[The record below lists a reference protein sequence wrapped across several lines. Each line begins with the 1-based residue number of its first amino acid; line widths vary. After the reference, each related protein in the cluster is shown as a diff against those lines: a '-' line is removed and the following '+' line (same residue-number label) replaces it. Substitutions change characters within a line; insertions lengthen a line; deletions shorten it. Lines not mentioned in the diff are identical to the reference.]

1 MTSQRLRVGII
12 GCGNI
17 GVGSHLPAWQAI
29 ADIAEVVGL
38 ADPTETTLLA
48 AASLAGLSA
57 AQIHSEARD
66 LLDRDDVDAIDI
78 CTPQH
83 LRRELIV
90 EAASRGKHVLCEK
103 PLATI
108 PADGVAAVQAAAE
121 AGTILAM
128 VHNYVWLPEVQA
140 AQRVIDAGE
149 IGMVRAVTVNY
160 LGIVDVPGSAGYVPR
175 WRHDAALAGGGVLM
189 DILHGVYVAET
200 LLGHEVERV
209 SAYADNADPTSNVE
223 DIALCRVETASNAAL
238 VNIAWGFGPGGFEIV
253 GTEGR
258 ISIIYENCGTAP
270 WYPLDRVIVTTA
282 AGTRIE
288 VQGEPAGQ
296 DGLTTLRGTFRYVVK
311 DFAEAALNGGRPRA
325 SGADGQ
331 RILEA
336 IVGALESAVTGKIV
350 RIPLDPS
357 NPVFRRGVLGV
368 SELDLPD
375 WSPVYRRSL
384 YQKTAAPT
392 QETSA

>member
-223 DIALCRVETASNAAL
+223 DIALCR
-238 VNIAWGFGPGGFEIV
+238 
-253 GTEGR
+253 
-258 ISIIYENCGTAP
+258 
-270 WYPLDRVIVTTA
+270 
-282 AGTRIE
+282 
-288 VQGEPAGQ
+288 
-296 DGLTTLRGTFRYVVK
+296 
-311 DFAEAALNGGRPRA
+311 
-325 SGADGQ
+325 
-331 RILEA
+331 
-336 IVGALESAVTGKIV
+336 
-350 RIPLDPS
+350 
-357 NPVFRRGVLGV
+357 
-368 SELDLPD
+368 
-375 WSPVYRRSL
+375 
-384 YQKTAAPT
+384 
-392 QETSA
+392 